1 MTLHEVFYQDIFY
14 RFDKILSIIY
24 TVRFRR
30 SDNMGIPAVSLCSKC
45 NDISESDPNDVVHYN
60 ERHADMGPD

>member
-14 RFDKILSIIY
+14 RFDKILSIIH

-30 SDNMGIPAVSLCSKC
+30 SDNMGIPAVSAANAMRYLSQ
-45 NDISESDPNDVVHYN
+45 IQTT
-60 ERHADMGPD
+60 

>member
-14 RFDKILSIIY
+14 RFDKILSIIH

-45 NDISESDPNDVVHYN
+45 NEISESDPNDVVHYN
-60 ERHADMGPD
+60 ERHADRGPD